1 LEKKQQKVIIVG
13 GGLAGLIA
21 AIVLQKNNIQTLL
34 IEKKHYPFHRVCGE
48 YISNEVVPFL
58 KRMNLFPAHLNPS
71 QLNRFVLS
79 DITGKTAEIKLPLGG
94 FGISRYSLDEFLFQK
109 AQALGVEVRC
119 GEEVTEIAYNENQFK
134 VVLKS
139 GAELHANFVINAYG
153 KRAKLDK
160 TFDRDFINKKS
171 PFIGVKYHAYL
182 DYPEDEIGLFN
193 FPGGYCGV
201 SHVEQGMVNICYL
214 SKRENLKEHAGIA
227 EMEKAILYQ
236 NPILKDIFTRAKFL
250 RDKPEVI
257 NEISFEKKK
266 SVENHMLM
274 AGDTAGLITP
284 LCGNGMA
291 MAIHSGYIAAEV
303 ISDFYSKKI
312 TSRKAVEAKYA
323 QTWHKHFAKRLWYGR
338 TTQNLFGHSGRSTLA
353 VQLIEKFP
361 KLATKIIKQ
370 THGEVF

>member
-1 LEKKQQKVIIVG
+1 MENKQQKVIIVG
-13 GGLAGLIA
+13 GGLAGLVA
-21 AIVLQKNNIQTLL
+21 AIVLQKSNVATLL

-58 KRMNLFPAHLNPS
+58 KQMDLFPSHFNPS

-79 DITGKTAEIKLPLGG
+79 DIAGKTAEIQLPLGG
-94 FGISRYSLDEFLFQK
+94 FGISRYTLDEFLYKK
-109 AQALGVEVRC
+109 AVDVGVDVQC
-119 GEEVTEIAYNENQFK
+119 GEEVTQIDFRDDNFNVA
-134 VVLKS
+134 LKS
-139 GAELHANFVINAYG
+139 GKVLSAEFVINAYG

-160 TFDRDFINKKS
+160 TFNRDFINKKS

-182 DYPEDEIGLFN
+182 DYPKDEIGLFN

-201 SHVEQGMVNICYL
+201 SHVEENMVNICYL
-214 SKRENLKEHAGIA
+214 SRRENLKDHAGIP
-227 EMEKAILYQ
+227 EMEKAILHQ
-236 NPILKDIFTRAKFL
+236 NPILKDIFTRAQFL
-250 RDKPEVI
+250 REKPEVI

-291 MAIHSGYIAAEV
+291 MAIHSGYIAAQV
-303 ISDFYSKKI
+303 LIGFYAYKLD
-312 TSRKAVEAKYA
+312 SRKAVEENYAK
-323 QTWHKHFAKRLWYGR
+323 TWQKHFAKRLWYGR

-353 VQLIEKFP
+353 VKLIEKFP
-361 KLATKIIKQ
+361 RLAKKIIQQ